1 MNAVAVPQTAVSPSG
16 GRAPSPENLPLS
28 AISCRPPVLL
38 RPGVAQLQSVRLEFC
53 FPGSVER
60 SA

>member
-1 MNAVAVPQTAVSPSG
+1 MNAFALSPTAVDPSG
-16 GRAPSPENLPLS
+16 DRTQTPKKLPLS
-28 AISCRPPVLL
+28 AISCCPPVLL
-38 RPGVAQLQSVRLEFC
+38 RPGVAQLPSVRLEFR